1 MKIIFWLFSIVAMLS
16 GCKHEEP
23 APILNPTTLIML
35 VVNENR
41 EPLDKIKV
49 IIGGSSGSYFG
60 GTRKDTLFATRYTNS
75 YGKIAFEAVFD
86 VEWRVYAQPVG
97 FPDYDILRFE
107 GTTDAIVKTGQAN
120 NITVIMKK
128 Q

>member
-1 MKIIFWLFSIVAMLS
+1 
-16 GCKHEEP
+16 
-23 APILNPTTLIML
+23 ML
-35 VVNENR
+35 VVDEAR
-41 EPLDKIKV
+41 QPLESIEV
-49 IIGGSSGSYFG
+49 GISGLTGSYFG
-60 GTRKDTLFATRYTNS
+60 GTRKDTIFSIMHTNKAGRI
-75 YGKIAFEAVFD
+75 YYEALLD
-86 VEWRVYAQPVG
+86 AKWRVYAKPVG